1 MGEVVQKR
9 ESTGY
14 LIRQRAFLK
23 VILISKIEKG
33 RNYGSQLLDELQT
46 EFDVYGYEPNHAEIY
61 RALHELM
68 EDGILKRTKQIIEG
82 TKYKE
87 IAVYSI
93 ADIEKLKAYKKLAK
107 TDLDRCVGM
116 LNKVVRDCYS

>member
-1 MGEVVQKR
+1 MSEVVQKR

-14 LIRQRAFLK
+14 MIKQRAFLK
-23 VILISKIEKG
+23 IFLITKIEKG
-33 RNYGSQLLDELQT
+33 RNYGSQLLEELQA
-46 EFDVYGYEPNHAEIY
+46 EFNIYGYEPNHAEIY

-68 EDGILKRTKQIIEG
+68 EDGILKRSKQVMEG

-93 ADIEKLKAYKKLAK
+93 NDVEKLKAYKKLAK
-107 TDLDRCVGM
+107 VDLDRCVGL
-116 LNKVVRDCYS
+116 LNKAVRDCYS

>member
-82 TKYKE
+82 AKYKE
-87 IAVYSI
+87 IAVYCI
-93 ADIEKLKAYKKLAK
+93 ADVDKMNAYKKLAK
-107 TDLDRCVGM
+107 ADLDRCVGM
-116 LNKVVRDCYS
+116 LNKVVRDCYP